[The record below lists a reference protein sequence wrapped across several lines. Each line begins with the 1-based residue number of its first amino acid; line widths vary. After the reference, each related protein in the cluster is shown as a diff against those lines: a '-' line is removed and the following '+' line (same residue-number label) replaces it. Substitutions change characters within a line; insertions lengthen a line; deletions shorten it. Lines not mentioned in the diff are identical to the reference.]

1 MNLPDFPKPL
11 ARLIAALPAYPAS
24 RAFVALGNL
33 VAWPGLRDQ
42 DWTEVMGQHMCVQVQ
57 DLGLRVHF
65 SLGQEG
71 FRAEAAGTPATT
83 FTATARDLARL
94 ALRLEDPDTLFFDR
108 RLRIEGDYELGA
120 SGEEHAGCRGPRH
133 CCGSYALADW
143 TCGFAAAGVGDD
155 LSRVGFVPR
164 RAGLRRGWAS
174 HFLQW
179 KTWRRLAVQPLLRR
193 HSHEPKA

>member
-1 MNLPDFPKPL
+1 MNLPDFPKPI

-65 SLGQEG
+65 SLGQVG
-71 FRAEAAGTPATT
+71 FRAEAGGTPAAT

-108 RLRIEGDYELGA
+108 RLRIEGDTNLGLRVKNMLDA
-120 SGEEHAGCRGPRH
+120 VD
-133 CCGSYALADW
+133 LD
-143 TCGFAAAGVGDD
+143 TAAAAMPMRIGPV
-155 LSRVGFVPR
+155 V
-164 RAGLRRGWAS
+164 LRLREWAM
-174 HFLQW
+174 
-179 KTWRRLAVQPLLRR
+179 T
-193 HSHEPKA
+193 